1 MSPIMKLI
9 ELYMSFWYW
18 VHPLDEILV
27 YIRVN
32 WFQRLAAAKKV
43 HWWLWGF
50 NLIWWINLFP
60 IIGLQFNWGY
70 IWPLND
76 CGFMASYRRVGS
88 LEPLFLWPLNDWELH
103 NVEDF
108 FFFSRLQGVAAD
120 MAGDGGRQ
128 GGVDAGESIS
138 FPMCVI
144 WNSWV
149 PYVVSFFRER
159 SWP

>member
-9 ELYMSFWYW
+9 ELYMSLWYW
-18 VHPLDEILV
+18 VYPLDEILA

-108 FFFSRLQGVAAD
+108 FFFQGCKEW
-120 MAGDGGRQ
+120 RQ
-128 GGVDAGESIS
+128 IWLGMGEDKVVGMRGNQ
-138 FPMCVI
+138 FPFQCVLFGI
-144 WNSWV
+144 LGCLM
-149 PYVVSFFRER
+149 
-159 SWP
+159 

>member
-9 ELYMSFWYW
+9 EIYMSLWYW

-27 YIRVN
+27 YIRVK

-50 NLIWWINLFP
+50 NLIWWINLFA
-60 IIGLQFNWGY
+60 IIGLQFDWGY

-108 FFFSRLQGVAAD
+108 FFFQGCKEW
-120 MAGDGGRQ
+120 RQ
-128 GGVDAGESIS
+128 IWLGVGEDKVVWMQGNQ
-138 FPMCVI
+138 FPFQCVLFGI
-144 WNSWV
+144 LGCLM
-149 PYVVSFFRER
+149 
-159 SWP
+159 

>member
-9 ELYMSFWYW
+9 ELYMSLWYW
-18 VHPLDEILV
+18 VYPLDEILA

-50 NLIWWINLFP
+50 NLIWWINLFA

-108 FFFSRLQGVAAD
+108 FFFKVARS
-120 MAGDGGRQ
+120 GGRYGWGWGKTRWCGC
-128 GGVDAGESIS
+128 GGINFLSNVCYLEFLGALCS
-138 FPMCVI
+138 
-144 WNSWV
+144 
-149 PYVVSFFRER
+149 
-159 SWP
+159 

>member
-9 ELYMSFWYW
+9 ELYMSLWYW
-18 VHPLDEILV
+18 VYPLDEILA

-108 FFFSRLQGVAAD
+108 FFFQGCKEW
-120 MAGDGGRQ
+120 RQ
-128 GGVDAGESIS
+128 IWLGVGEDKVVWMQGNQ
-138 FPMCVI
+138 FPFQCVLFGI
-144 WNSWV
+144 LGCLM
-149 PYVVSFFRER
+149 
-159 SWP
+159 

>member
-9 ELYMSFWYW
+9 ELYMSLWYW
-18 VHPLDEILV
+18 VYPLDEILA

-50 NLIWWINLFP
+50 NLIWWINLFA

-108 FFFSRLQGVAAD
+108 FFFQGCKEW
-120 MAGDGGRQ
+120 RQ
-128 GGVDAGESIS
+128 IWLGMGEDKVVWMRGNQ
-138 FPMCVI
+138 FPFQCVLFGI
-144 WNSWV
+144 LGCLM
-149 PYVVSFFRER
+149 
-159 SWP
+159 